1 MEIVIWGFGRIT
13 RNVIFM
19 LGTKGICAIIDSKA
33 EQFET
38 REYLN
43 IPIITFGEYLEKYRD
58 KYILIT
64 PMNYQNIITQ
74 LRDNGIYWFFLWNE
88 ENITNNIFLEKEQI
102 CKKIVDLSKNKKIYI
117 SGMSFWGILLYQVL
131 CEMET
136 QVSFFDELRHKDFQE
151 KLIRDKHIRVEKKID
166 IKDAIIINLNKE
178 ILELKGDNNIEISV
192 DDLGTWVDRGWK
204 NRLEKYHNVAKENEK
219 IFIVATGPSLQIKDL
234 EKLKEKGIKTIGM
247 NWLFKIFDKTE
258 WRPDYYVISDQ
269 AMIFEIM
276 KELENNKNFWG
287 IDTFISDAWMQ
298 FWQEEHSQNFYE
310 YHIKYDRY
318 NMKFSDDFANDVYS
332 GMTVVYV
339 CMQLAVYMG
348 YQEIY
353 LLGCD
358 FDYNN
363 VEKQH
368 CYQEKKV
375 INDFD
380 YESVSEAYRVAESYC
395 TSHGIKIYNATR
407 GGKLEIF
414 NRVDF
419 DRI

>member
-117 SGMSFWGILLYQVL
+117 SGMSFWGILLYQAL

-234 EKLKEKGIKTIGM
+234 EKLKEK
-247 NWLFKIFDKTE
+247 
-258 WRPDYYVISDQ
+258 
-269 AMIFEIM
+269 A
-276 KELENNKNFWG
+276 
-287 IDTFISDAWMQ
+287 AWQ
-298 FWQEEHSQNFYE
+298 LYAG
-310 YHIKYDRY
+310 
-318 NMKFSDDFANDVYS
+318 ANDVKPEDANQIS
-332 GMTVVYV
+332 K
-339 CMQLAVYMG
+339 
-348 YQEIY
+348 Y
-353 LLGCD
+353 LDEYNKALKYAD
-358 FDYNN
+358 DDEKEDIHVEDYIP
-363 VEKQH
+363 EEYISLFKQS
-368 CYQEKKV
+368 KTTPPSS
-375 INDFD
+375 FW
-380 YESVSEAYRVAESYC
+380 VS
-395 TSHGIKIYNATR
+395 
-407 GGKLEIF
+407 L
-414 NRVDF
+414 
-419 DRI
+419 

>member
-1 MEIVIWGFGRIT
+1 M
-13 RNVIFM
+13 
-19 LGTKGICAIIDSKA
+19 
-33 EQFET
+33 
-38 REYLN
+38 
-43 IPIITFGEYLEKYRD
+43 
-58 KYILIT
+58 
-64 PMNYQNIITQ
+64 
-74 LRDNGIYWFFLWNE
+74 
-88 ENITNNIFLEKEQI
+88 
-102 CKKIVDLSKNKKIYI
+102 
-117 SGMSFWGILLYQVL
+117 
-131 CEMET
+131 
-136 QVSFFDELRHKDFQE
+136 
-151 KLIRDKHIRVEKKID
+151 
-166 IKDAIIINLNKE
+166 NKE

-368 CYQEKKV
+368 CYQEK
-375 INDFD
+375 
-380 YESVSEAYRVAESYC
+380 R
-395 TSHGIKIYNATR
+395 
-407 GGKLEIF
+407 
-414 NRVDF
+414 
-419 DRI
+419 